1 MKNTMDKNQIAKFA
15 EETSPLLYGILLPYP
30 TADKIIAEV
39 LENGEKSRE
48 KVMHMLMEF
57 AVMSFHSR
65 DEVLKKL
72 SEKTKPSLPEA

>member
-1 MKNTMDKNQIAKFA
+1 MDKNQIAKFA
-15 EETSPLLYGILLPYP
+15 EEIAPLLDDTLRPYP

-48 KVMHMLMEF
+48 KVMRMLMEF
-57 AVMSFHSR
+57 AAMSFRSR

-72 SEKTKPSLPEA
+72 SEKMKPSLPEA